1 MCEKVFTACCMLH
14 NMLLDVGKE
23 DGIGNVT
30 RVGCGAPVGNDGL
43 WLEGPEQLNRRL
55 MGDTSLLL
63 IRSAD
68 RIEAIKWM
76 ERRELLADHLEYCR
90 SINR

>member
-1 MCEKVFTACCMLH
+1 MLH
-14 NMLLDVGKE
+14 NMLLDVGAE
-23 DGIGNVT
+23 QGITNVT
-30 RVGCGAPVGNDGL
+30 RVGRGAPVGNDGL
-43 WLEGPEQLNRRL
+43 WLEGPEQLNGRL
-55 MGDTSLLL
+55 MGDTSLSL